1 MNEDKRKTFFSARQI
16 IAGSIVLISAVLA
29 KRVLTTFGYPVNFA
43 HLFFIGAS
51 LLLIASVGFWNII
64 EHTPSVMKIKGVKD
78 FIHLLKSELS
88 ENRKLAYFLGFINTQ
103 GIIISFLPFVMFY
116 AKETLNTQSNDTGYF
131 LLYKVFGI
139 VLVSLLVFFMAK
151 KIKYNLLLYF
161 NVILSFMLILITLL
175 IRDEHSLR
183 YIFVLGGVVFSVTI
197 TMNGL
202 LLEVSGNE
210 NRALYTGFAGAGNIL
225 PALFPLA
232 GGWIIGHF
240 GFRVFFLLFLLI
252 VSLSV
257 YFIKKID
264 CNK

>member
-1 MNEDKRKTFFSARQI
+1 
-16 IAGSIVLISAVLA
+16 
-29 KRVLTTFGYPVNFA
+29 
-43 HLFFIGAS
+43 
-51 LLLIASVGFWNII
+51 
-64 EHTPSVMKIKGVKD
+64 MKIKGVKE

-175 IRDEHSLR
+175 TRDEHILG
-183 YIFVLGGVVFSVTI
+183 YIFVLGGVVYSVYTI

-232 GGWIIGHF
+232 GGWIIGQC

-264 CNK
+264 CKK